1 MQIIN
6 EKPEPGLEEFVPEF
20 IENRTAEI
28 EHLSACLAKSDFV
41 AISKLAHTWK
51 GFSRPFGFVLLESLA
66 KDLELAA
73 KNSDLS
79 RCAELSDE
87 IRTYIKLKANTVL

>member
-41 AISKLAHTWK
+41 AISKLAHT
-51 GFSRPFGFVLLESLA
+51 
-66 KDLELAA
+66 
-73 KNSDLS
+73 
-79 RCAELSDE
+79 
-87 IRTYIKLKANTVL
+87 